1 MGKGDERMRFMV
13 MHKVDAGMERGEPPA
28 REIIEGMGK
37 LVGESLA
44 KGVFEYG
51 AGLHPSAER
60 VRLTFERGERRVEP
74 GPFAGRN
81 ELVDACFL
89 VRTTSMEQAL
99 EHAGRFASVLGDV
112 ELEVGLVI
120 EPWDIGLAPKP
131 TEQKTKR
138 FLLLKKGDARSERGA
153 ADARTAADLA
163 ELEARLRAEGVLLA
177 SERLAPSARGARRA
191 ARCGRQAD
199 LGGRAVR
206 RVEGAHRGFFGA
218 ARARPDRSG
227 RVGRALQRRARPRER
242 GRRARACL
250 NARAC
255 RATRQRARSDTR
267 APSNVAGSRVAL
279 DM

>member
-1 MGKGDERMRFMV
+1 MRFMV

-153 ADARTAADLA
+153 VDARTAADLA

-191 ARCGRQAD
+191 AGAKRTWVDGPFAESKELIAGFSVLRVPGRTEAVAWAERYSAV
-199 LGGRAVR
+199 LGPANEVDVR
-206 RVEGAHRGFFGA
+206 ELA
-218 ARARPDRSG
+218 
-227 RVGRALQRRARPRER
+227 
-242 GRRARACL
+242 
-250 NARAC
+250 
-255 RATRQRARSDTR
+255 
-267 APSNVAGSRVAL
+267 
-279 DM
+279 